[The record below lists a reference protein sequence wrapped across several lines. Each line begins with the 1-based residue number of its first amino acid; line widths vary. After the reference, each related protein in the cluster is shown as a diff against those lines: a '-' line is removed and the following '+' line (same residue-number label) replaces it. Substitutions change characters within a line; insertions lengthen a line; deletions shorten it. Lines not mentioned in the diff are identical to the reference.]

1 MLAGQKHLAVFY
13 DVIIPGKETPESI
26 IPDQAFSSHVK
37 TGTLLR
43 FSQDFS
49 AGEKTIRYVCFTT
62 PQQAWR
68 ADAFFW
74 AKQETL
80 SGSRP
85 FDDAYEYFI
94 GRLLGYNESDITNFI
109 ENKSSYL
116 TAQSGHKSP

>member
-13 DVIIPGKETPESI
+13 DVIIPGKETPQSI
-26 IPDQAFSSHVK
+26 IPDKAFSSHVR
-37 TGTLLR
+37 TGALLR

-94 GRLLGYNESDITNFI
+94 GRLLGYNESDIKDFLHHQKNI
-109 ENKSSYL
+109 K
-116 TAQSGHKSP
+116 AA